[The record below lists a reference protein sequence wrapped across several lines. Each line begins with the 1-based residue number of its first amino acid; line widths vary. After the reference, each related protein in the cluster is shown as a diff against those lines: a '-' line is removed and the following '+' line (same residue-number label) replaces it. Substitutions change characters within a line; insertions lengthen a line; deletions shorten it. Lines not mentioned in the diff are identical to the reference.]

1 MSKTVKYLINIDH
14 LLPKHDSGSSSDA
27 AATKPCLSQ
36 GIAEDL
42 YRKLADQLLNISHW
56 NINAGKL
63 PTKFDLVDSNGK
75 GGHFHAAENLFV
87 KIKMPAPKN
96 KTGNGYDWVVIEKV
110 ENYHEENI
118 EYIHLQ
124 MRPCPCL
131 DNKGGGIAHFYEQ
144 NATNSF
150 ILIRSGSD
158 IQLSVH
164 GRNESPNTS
173 NVRLWDMLRNIF
185 VAGGG
190 IFGGSKLQWEDFVNS
205 MIKV

>member
-1 MSKTVKYLINIDH
+1 MSKSVKYLININH
-14 LLPKHDSGSSSDA
+14 LLPKQNTGSCSDA
-27 AATKPCLSQ
+27 AAIKPCMSQ
-36 GIAEDL
+36 AVAEDL

-56 NINAGKL
+56 NINAGKV

-75 GGHFHAAENLFV
+75 GGHFHAAQNFLV

-96 KTGNGYDWVVIEKV
+96 KTGNGYDWVFIEKV
-110 ENYHEENI
+110 ENHYEENT
-118 EYIHLQ
+118 EYLHLQ

-131 DNKGGGIAHFYEQ
+131 DNKEGGIAHFYEQ
-144 NATNSF
+144 TATNSF

-173 NVRLWDMLRNIF
+173 NVRLWDMFRNVF

-190 IFGGSKLQWEDFVNS
+190 IFGGSKLQWEDFVNA